1 MTTAIATFDT
11 LDLNQLQLV
20 TGGAGF
26 LQGVQNFMAGTGRV
40 LDTMVHD
47 GTVGAVGG
55 GAIGAGVGLA
65 GGPAA
70 PVTVAGGAATGAALG
85 TLGGA
90 AFGLGR
96 GIGNEIWGRPAAP
109 AQPAHR

>member
-1 MTTAIATFDT
+1 MTTIACTEFQT
-11 LDLNQLQLV
+11 ISLVQLDLV
-20 TGGAGF
+20 TGGDGA
-26 LQGVQNFMAGTGRV
+26 VQNFLNGTGRV

-96 GIGNEIWGRPAAP
+96 GIGNEIWGRPAA
-109 AQPAHR
+109 QPPRR

>member
-1 MTTAIATFDT
+1 MTIACAELPT
-11 LDLNQLQLV
+11 LDLLQLDLI
-20 TGGAGF
+20 TGGGGRLQGF
-26 LQGVQNFMAGTGRV
+26 LEGTGRV

-55 GAIGAGVGLA
+55 GAIGAAVGLA

-90 AFGLGR
+90 AFGIGR
-96 GIGNEIWGRPAAP
+96 GIGNEIWGRRPAP
-109 AQPAHR
+109 QPARR

>member
-1 MTTAIATFDT
+1 MTIGIADFET
-11 LDLNQLQLV
+11 LDLARLDFV
-20 TGGAGF
+20 TGGDGF
-26 LQGVQNFMAGTGRV
+26 VQNLLNGTGRV

-109 AQPAHR
+109 APRR